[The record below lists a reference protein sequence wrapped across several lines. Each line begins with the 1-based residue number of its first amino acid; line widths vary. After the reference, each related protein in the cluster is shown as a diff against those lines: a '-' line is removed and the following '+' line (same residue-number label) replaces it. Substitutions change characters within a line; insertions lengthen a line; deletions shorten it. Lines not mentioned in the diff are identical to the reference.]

1 MLNIFL
7 GGSSIERCKFDEKRE
22 KRENNLGFKK
32 IIGLNIQ
39 KKYLF
44 HFQFDYDFAKNFKFN
59 EFYSWTENFQFFG
72 EIYEKNRDQRF
83 YKCDSDKDDIEREN
97 SYK

>member
-1 MLNIFL
+1 MLLNIFL
-7 GGSSIERCKFDEKRE
+7 GGSSILRCKFDEKRE

-44 HFQFDYDFAKNFKFN
+44 HFQFDDYLAKNFKFN
-59 EFYSWTENFQFFG
+59 EFIRELKIFNFLVKFIKKTE
-72 EIYEKNRDQRF
+72 I
-83 YKCDSDKDDIEREN
+83 KDFIN
-97 SYK
+97 VIAIKMI